1 MTFTK
6 DMTVNQVIQASP
18 EAMKVLNAFGIDLC
32 CGGMDTLDEAAR
44 KVGVAVEDVLEK
56 LKTIEGG

>member
-6 DMTVNQVIQASP
+6 NMTVNEVIQAFP
-18 EAMKVLNAFGIDLC
+18 EAMKVLDAFGIDLC
-32 CGGMDTLDEAAR
+32 CGGMDTLEEAAR

-56 LKTIEGG
+56 LNVTKGG